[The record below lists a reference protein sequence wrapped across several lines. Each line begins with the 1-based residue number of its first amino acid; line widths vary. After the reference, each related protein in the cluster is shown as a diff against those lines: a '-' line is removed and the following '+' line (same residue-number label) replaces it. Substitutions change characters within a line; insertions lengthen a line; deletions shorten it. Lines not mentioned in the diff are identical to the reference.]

1 MKPAI
6 YLCLMFSVL
15 HGVIHCDHHQDHND
29 KDDHHHKPHEG
40 HDHIK
45 HEQSGKERMACHKI
59 AARNSEFAFDL
70 YKQISESSSSDNVF
84 FSPVSISTALGMLSL
99 GAKSLTFDQI
109 IAGLRFNL
117 TETSEEEI
125 HAGFHHLLQELNTPN
140 SELLLNTGNAL
151 FIDNNLKV
159 LPKFTEDVKKY
170 YDSEAFSSD
179 FSKNEEAKK
188 QINDYVE
195 THTNGKIVDLLS
207 TLDQR
212 TQMVLVNYIFFKG
225 KWEQVFDAN
234 LTKEDNF
241 MVDENTTVRVP
252 MMEREGT
259 YNSWRDHDSSCVV
272 VRLNYAG
279 NASAFFILPD
289 EGKMKEVE
297 EGLSAPTL
305 QKWKHT
311 HRERTFS
318 LYLPK
323 FSISA
328 TSDLM
333 EVLMK
338 LGITEVFSDMANLSG
353 ITGHNNLK
361 ASKVVHK
368 ALLNIDE
375 QGTEAA
381 GATAIEIKPRFIPR
395 PIIFNKPFLMLIT
408 EEITQSILF
417 MGKIIDPT
425 KV

>member
-1 MKPAI
+1 
-6 YLCLMFSVL
+6 
-15 HGVIHCDHHQDHND
+15 
-29 KDDHHHKPHEG
+29 
-40 HDHIK
+40 
-45 HEQSGKERMACHKI
+45 MACHKI
-59 AARNSEFAFDL
+59 AARNAEFAFNL
-70 YKQISESSSSDNVF
+70 YKQISESRSSDNIF
-84 FSPVSISTALGMLSL
+84 FSPVSISTAFGMLSL
-99 GAKSLTFDQI
+99 GARSLTFNQI

-117 TETSEEEI
+117 TENSEEEI
-125 HAGFHHLLQELNTPN
+125 HEGFHHLLQELNNPN

-159 LPKFTEDVKKY
+159 LPKFTEDIKKY

-179 FSKNEEAKK
+179 FTKNEEAKK

-195 THTNGKIVDLLS
+195 KHTNGKIVDLLS
-207 TLDQR
+207 TLDQS
-212 TQMVLVNYIFFKG
+212 TKMVLVNYIFFKG
-225 KWEQVFDAN
+225 KWEHVFDAN

-259 YNSWRDHDSSCVV
+259 YNSWRDHDLSCVV
-272 VRLNYAG
+272 VRLKYAG
-279 NASAFFILPD
+279 NVSACFILPD
-289 EGKMKEVE
+289 EGKMNEVE
-297 EGLSAPTL
+297 EGLSVATL

-318 LYLPK
+318 LHLPK

-328 TSDLM
+328 TSDLR
-333 EVLMK
+333 EVLIK
-338 LGITEVFSDMANLSG
+338 LGITEVFSDMADLSG

-395 PIIFNKPFLMLIT
+395 PIKFDRPFLMVIC

-417 MGKIIDPT
+417 MGKVIDPT